1 MKSKMD
7 LLAKPRLV
15 FFKFG
20 EKQQQKS
27 FIDQR
32 EGTNDGVNQR
42 KHNTKEVRWSFIQSI
57 RSPQPEGVLNIC
69 AQQWQLYV
77 SSSLGQDQT
86 KPNRPLCP
94 ARHSNIVGKNPRL
107 GHLGPH
113 ESI

>member
-1 MKSKMD
+1 MKYKMASS
-7 LLAKPRLV
+7 AKHSFV

-32 EGTNDGVNQR
+32 EATNDGVNQR
-42 KHNTKEVRWSFIQSI
+42 KQNTKEVRWSFIQSI
-57 RSPQPEGVLNIC
+57 LSPQPEGVQTIF
-69 AQQWQLYV
+69 AEQSQLYV

-94 ARHSNIVGKNPRL
+94 ARHSNIVGKNPQL
-107 GHLGPH
+107 GYSGPQ
-113 ESI
+113 EPI